1 MKLFERER
9 APYSISTDPAR
20 LDLDAIHAF
29 LARESYWAAGI
40 AKDVLARG
48 MAHSLCFGMYYV
60 GAQIGFARVISDYA
74 TYAYLNDVYIL
85 APHRGQGLVS
95 WLIECVLAHP
105 DLQGLRRFMLTT
117 KDAQEFY
124 GRFGFIPLVF
134 PARHMERLAPDF
146 LEQMRAG
153 ASSEPE

>member
-1 MKLFERER
+1 MSVLEWERT
-9 APYSISTDPAR
+9 PYTISTNSAR

-29 LARESYWAAGI
+29 LAHESYWAAGI
-40 AKDVLARG
+40 ASDLLARG
-48 MAHSLCFGMYYV
+48 IRHSLCFGVYHAS
-60 GAQIGFARVISDYA
+60 AQIGFARVISDYA

-85 APHRGQGLVS
+85 APYRGQGLAT

-105 DLQGLRRFMLTT
+105 DLQDLRRFMLTT

-134 PARHMERLAPDF
+134 PVRHMERLDADF
-146 LEQMRAG
+146 LQQMRAG
-153 ASSEPE
+153 ASLEHP

>member
-1 MKLFERER
+1 MSVLEWER
-9 APYSISTDPAR
+9 APYTISTDPAR

-40 AKDVLARG
+40 ARHVLARG
-48 MAHSLCFGMYYV
+48 MRHSLCFGVYRA
-60 GAQIGFARVISDYA
+60 GAQVGFARVISDYA

-85 APHRGQGLVS
+85 APYRGQGLAT

-134 PARHMERLAPDF
+134 PVRHMERLAPDF
-146 LEQMRAG
+146 LEQMRAR
-153 ASSEPE
+153 ASSEH

>member
-1 MKLFERER
+1 MMVFERER
-9 APYSISTDPAR
+9 APYSISTDPDR

-29 LARESYWAAGI
+29 LAHESYWAAGI

-48 MAHSLCFGMYYV
+48 ITHSLCFGVYHA

-85 APHRGQGLVS
+85 SQHRGQGLAS
-95 WLIECVLAHP
+95 WLIECVLVHP

-117 KDAQEFY
+117 KDAQSFY
-124 GRFGFIPLVF
+124 GRFGFIGLVF
-134 PARHMERLAPDF
+134 PTRHMERLAPDF
-146 LEQMRAG
+146 LEQMRGG
-153 ASSEPE
+153 ATLEH

>member
-1 MKLFERER
+1 MIVLEWEC

-29 LARESYWAAGI
+29 LEHESYWAAGI
-40 AKDVLARG
+40 AMDVLARG
-48 MAHSLCFGMYYV
+48 IAHSLCFGVYHA

-85 APHRGQGLVS
+85 APHRGQGLAS

-134 PARHMERLAPDF
+134 PARHMERLASDF
-146 LEQMRAG
+146 LEQIRAG
-153 ASSEPE
+153 TSSGHE